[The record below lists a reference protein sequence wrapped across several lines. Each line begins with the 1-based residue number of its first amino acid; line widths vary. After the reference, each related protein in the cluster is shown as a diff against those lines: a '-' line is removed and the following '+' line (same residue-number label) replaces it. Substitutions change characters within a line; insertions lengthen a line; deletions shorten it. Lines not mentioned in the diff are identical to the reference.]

1 MVSTMI
7 VSRYVGTLPEIDR
20 SDRKISDG
28 PLYLA
33 DEVLMLL
40 EIEQTVVPWTR
51 KCTADVQN
59 LALDGDDLTDL
70 LREAVSGGRFTGSEW
85 CQQAPNGPWAA
96 CDAYSLI
103 RSEWVD
109 VAGREMRMEYYFKL
123 AIGRTGKILLLVSC
137 HLS

>member
-1 MVSTMI
+1 MVSAMI
-7 VSRYVGTLPEIDR
+7 VSRYVGTLPETDR

-28 PLYLA
+28 PLYPT
-33 DEVLMLL
+33 DEILMLL
-40 EIEQTVVPWTR
+40 EIEQTVRLWTR
-51 KCTADVQN
+51 KCAADVQN

-85 CQQAPNGPWAA
+85 CRQTPNGPWAA

-103 RSEWVD
+103 RSEWMA
-109 VAGREMRMEYYFKL
+109 VASREMRMEYYFKL
-123 AIGRTGKILLLVSC
+123 AIGKTGKILLLVSC